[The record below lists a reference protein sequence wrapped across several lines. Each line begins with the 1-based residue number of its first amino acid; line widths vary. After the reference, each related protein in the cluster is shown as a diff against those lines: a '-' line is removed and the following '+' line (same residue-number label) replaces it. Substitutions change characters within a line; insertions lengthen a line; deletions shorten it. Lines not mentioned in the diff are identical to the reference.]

1 MSTNLFNSIR
11 MRPPKR
17 NRFDLSHGVKTT
29 LKFGELVPIL
39 CQPVLPGDTFK
50 LNTEILARFAPFQAP
65 IMHKVKIYTHFFF
78 VPNRLVWDNW
88 KEFITGGEDGTSAP
102 PFPKLVLSGSAIPKC
117 CSNGSLWDYIG
128 CPSYDVNL
136 HNKEN
141 VFFYADALPFRA
153 YQLIYNEFY
162 RDQNLTDPVDILKD
176 TDGSIYVKPQT
187 ASDPGYNLLKLRKRS
202 WKKDYFT
209 SALPFAQRGD
219 EVTLPL
225 YGSAEID
232 YNDNSIDLVAPG
244 IGSVTAGPYDGKT
257 VLGVGPDSR
266 IKKTNLRI
274 DENDDVV
281 VSTQS
286 GALLGNSNYNGS
298 PSVTTSLSSND
309 LSKLINGIDLSNV
322 SAATINEFRRAL
334 AAQNFLE
341 AMARGGSR
349 YIEQLYSI
357 FGVKSS
363 DARLQRPEYLG
374 GGSSPVV
381 ISDVLQTSQTTDG
394 NPLGTPGGN
403 GVSVQS
409 THSFKRFF
417 EEHGYVIGI
426 MSIMPMPAY
435 QQGMPRVFQKFDRL
449 DYYWP
454 QFAHLGEQEITE
466 GEIFYQGN
474 PDSDSELFGYTPR
487 YAEYKYIPDSV
498 HGDFRGNLS
507 FWHMGRI
514 FTAPPRLNDDFLTN
528 VQDAANRPFSVDD
541 TQYDKIWV
549 NIHHNLKAMR
559 KMPVYGTPRI

>member
-11 MRPPKR
+11 VRPPKR

-102 PFPKLVLSGSAIPKC
+102 PFPRLVASASSTNSSYID
-117 CSNGSLWDYIG
+117 NGSLWDYLG
-128 CPSYDVNL
+128 LPSYDPNIHVDGR
-136 HNKEN
+136 
-141 VFFYADALPFRA
+141 VFYADALPFRA
-153 YQLIYNEFY
+153 YQLIYNEYY
-162 RDQNLTDPVDILKD
+162 RDENLTDPVEIGKD
-176 TDGSIYVKPQT
+176 VDGNIT
-187 ASDPGYNLLKLRKRS
+187 LHASDKNDLGRNLMTIRKRS

-219 EVTLPL
+219 DVTLPL
-225 YGSAEID
+225 YGEASLDFNEGQI
-232 YNDNSIDLVAPG
+232 
-244 IGSVTAGPYDGKT
+244 
-257 VLGVGPDSR
+257 SR
-266 IKKTNLRI
+266 LRGDAI
-274 DENDDVV
+274 DEYRYGTGGLNMYQPANGPATFIGGKLVDSNGNDIVSGNDSALAPDDVKV
-281 VSTQS
+281 GV
-286 GALLGNSNYNGS
+286 
-298 PSVTTSLSSND
+298 D
-309 LSKLINGIDLSNV
+309 LNVGHLKNLISGIDLSNV

-357 FGVKSS
+357 FGVRSS

-381 ISDVLQTSQTTDG
+381 ISDVLQTSQSTEG
-394 NPLGTPGGN
+394 NPLGTPGGH
-403 GVSVQS
+403 GVSVQQ

-417 EEHGYVIGI
+417 EEHGWVIGI
-426 MSIMPMPAY
+426 MSVMPMPAY
-435 QQGMPRVFQKFDRL
+435 QQGMPRTFQKYDRL

-466 GEIFYQGN
+466 GEIFYQGY
-474 PDSDSELFGYTPR
+474 PDYDEELFGYTPR

-528 VQDAANRPFSVDD
+528 VQDAANRPFSVED
-541 TQYDKIWV
+541 TAFDKIWV

-559 KMPVYGTPRI
+559 KMPVYGTPRL